1 MFGMKKNDDHNPR
14 EELSL
19 NQVTE
24 NLSMEEQFISSEPSI
39 SRSLKPSVISEGFAF
54 NGDIQSLGQLTVDGE
69 ITGSVSVDN
78 LIIGVNG
85 SVGGAVQAKT
95 INVKG
100 RLLGNVRCDEI
111 IVGGRSIVDGDLTYS
126 SITIQRGGVIKG
138 DIRKSLPEDSS
149 PYQLDSWAGKD

>member
-1 MFGMKKNDDHNPR
+1 MFGAKKSDLQDSH
-14 EELSL
+14 EEIQVGESIENFHTDEQLTSNETSLSRP
-19 NQVTE
+19 V
-24 NLSMEEQFISSEPSI
+24 
-39 SRSLKPSVISEGFAF
+39 KPSVISEGFFF

-69 ITGSVSVDN
+69 IIGSIAVEN

-100 RLLGNVRCDEI
+100 RLSGKVRCDEI

-126 SITIQRGGVIKG
+126 SITIQRGGVVKG
-138 DIRKSLPEDSS
+138 DIHKSLVGSS
-149 PYQLDSWAGKD
+149 SQLES